1 MRKFQRDI
9 VASFAIASLLLATG
23 CAAENSTQNTPTTNV
38 NDVTISNE
46 NVTDASVLLT
56 PVTDI
61 EENKKDIRGSFSIVT
76 EDGAVKEENNVYT
89 ITSAGTYTLSG
100 RLEEGQILV
109 DAPEDA
115 KVELVLNGA
124 YIASTTGSP
133 ICAIQAKDLK
143 VKAAENTY
151 NEVYDLRTEKKDEE
165 ETTTEEVSQNAAI
178 YATCDL
184 SIVGK
189 GALNVVANYYNGIQ
203 TKDDLEV
210 KNVSLKVKAVH
221 HALRG
226 KDSVTV
232 TSGELCLET
241 TKGDGINSEE
251 MVQIDDG
258 AIEISAGDDGMHA
271 DKELTVNGGSVH
283 VTKSYEGL
291 EAVTVTIQNGT
302 VVIFATD
309 DGINATTD
317 ETRTVTPS
325 VIINGGVVDV
335 TTPSGDTDAVDSNGN
350 FVMNGGYALIKGGAA
365 MGNMA
370 GSVDVDGTV
379 TVNGGTIIAVGG
391 ICETPGNGINGY
403 AMSGTALPAGSYVVT
418 NASGETV
425 TSFTLDST
433 YSGFWIASDA
443 LATDETYLLATE
455 TSTVFSW
462 TQTEGMMGSTGM
474 GPGGPGNFGGNQGG
488 NPGGFGGNPGG
499 FGGNQDGFGGN
510 GGGFG
515 GPGGNRGD
523 GNFPGGAPNGNN
535 GNHK

>member
-23 CAAENSTQNTPTTNV
+23 CAAENPTQNTPTMNG
-38 NDVTISNE
+38 NDVIISNG
-46 NVTDASVLLT
+46 NATDASELLT

-61 EENKKDIRGSFSIVT
+61 EENKKDITGNFAITT

-89 ITSAGTYTLSG
+89 ITAAGTYTLSG

-115 KVELVLNGA
+115 KVELVLNGV
-124 YIASTTGSP
+124 YIASTNGSP

-143 VKAAENTY
+143 VKAAEDTY
-151 NEVYDLRTEKKDEE
+151 NEVCDLRTEKKDE

-203 TKDDLEV
+203 TKDDLDV
-210 KNVSLKVKAVH
+210 KNVSLKVTAVH

-226 KDSVTV
+226 KDSVKV
-232 TSGELCLET
+232 ISGALSLEALN
-241 TKGDGINSEE
+241 GDGINSEE

-271 DKELTVNGGSVH
+271 DKELTVNGGSIH

-291 EAVTVTIQNGT
+291 EAVNVTVNSGT
-302 VVIFATD
+302 VVIVASD

-317 ETRTVTPS
+317 DTKTTTPCVT
-325 VIINGGVVDV
+325 INGGVVDV

-350 FVMNGGYALIKGGAA
+350 FIMNGGYALIKGGAA

-379 TVNGGTIIAVGG
+379 TVNGGTIIALGG
-391 ICETPGNGINGY
+391 ICETPSNGINGY
-403 AMSGTALPAGSYVVT
+403 AASGTVLPAGSYVVT
-418 NASGETV
+418 NASGKTV
-425 TSFTLDST
+425 TSFMIESS

-443 LATDETYLLATE
+443 LASDETYLLATE
-455 TSTVFSW
+455 ASTVLSW
-462 TQTEGMMGSTGM
+462 TQTEGMMGSAGM
-474 GPGGPGNFGGNQGG
+474 GPGGPGNFGGGPGG
-488 NPGGFGGNPGG
+488 NPGGFGG
-499 FGGNQDGFGGN
+499 
-510 GGGFG
+510 
-515 GPGGNRGD
+515 PGGN
-523 GNFPGGAPNGNN
+523 PNGDN
-535 GNHK
+535 GHHK